1 MSDKKILTDTE
12 KKSKV
17 AFETAKKKAIE
28 KVKKSK
34 GLLSS
39 IKEALGLTES
49 FAEAE
54 LEDGTI
60 IMYDGEL
67 AVGSTCSVVLE
78 DGTEVPLAEGEHM
91 LGGEMSGMKIVVDA
105 TGTVVE
111 LMDGSEVET
120 EVEVEAKAEIETEE
134 VAKVNEE
141 QATAKLLKDFI
152 AKQDKKFAELEKVN
166 KANQKTILT
175 MAAHIEKMG
184 VEKKKFTRTEST
196 PLDKVS
202 KLA

>member
-1 MSDKKILTDTE
+1 MSDKKTLTATE
-12 KKSKV
+12 KKSKL
-17 AFETAKKKAIE
+17 AFETAKKPV
-28 KVKKSK
+28 VKKSK

-39 IKEALGLTES
+39 IKEALGITES
-49 FAEAE
+49 LAEAQ
-54 LEDGTI
+54 LADGTI
-60 IMYDGEL
+60 IMYDGEI
-67 AVGSTCSVVLE
+67 AVGTVCSVALE

-91 LGGEMSGMKIVVDA
+91 LGGEMEGMKIIVDA

-111 LMDGSEVET
+111 VIEANSEVEVET
-120 EVEVEAKAEIETEE
+120 EIEAEAEAEIE
-134 VAKVNEE
+134 KVNEE

-184 VEKKKFTRTEST
+184 VEKKKFTRTET
-196 PLDKVS
+196 APLDKVS

>member
-1 MSDKKILTDTE
+1 MSDKKILTETE

-17 AFETAKKKAIE
+17 AFETSKKPVA
-28 KVKKSK
+28 KKSK

-39 IKEALGLTES
+39 IKEALGITES
-49 FAEAE
+49 LAEAQ
-54 LEDGTI
+54 LADGTI

-67 AVGSTCSVVLE
+67 AVGTVCSVALE

-91 LGGEMSGMKIVVDA
+91 LGGEMEGMKIIVDA

-111 LMDGSEVET
+111 VIEANPEVEVET
-120 EVEVEAKAEIETEE
+120 EIEAEAEIE
-134 VAKVNEE
+134 KSNEE

-152 AKQDKKFAELEKVN
+152 AKQEKKFAELEKIN

-184 VEKKKFTRTEST
+184 VEKKKFTRTET
-196 PLDKVS
+196 APLDKVS

>member
-1 MSDKKILTDTE
+1 MSDKKTLTDTE
-12 KKSKV
+12 KKSKL
-17 AFETAKKKAIE
+17 AFETSKKPVA
-28 KVKKSK
+28 KKSK

-39 IKEALGLTES
+39 IKEALGITES
-49 FAEAE
+49 LAEAQ
-54 LEDGTI
+54 LADGTI

-67 AVGSTCSVVLE
+67 AVGTVCSVALE

-91 LGGEMSGMKIVVDA
+91 LGGEMEGMKIVVDA

-111 LMDGSEVET
+111 LIEANPEVEVET
-120 EVEVEAKAEIETEE
+120 EIEAEAEIE
-134 VAKVNEE
+134 KVNEE

-152 AKQDKKFAELEKVN
+152 AKQEKKFAELEKIN

-184 VEKKKFTRTEST
+184 VEKKKFTRTETT
-196 PLDKVS
+196 PLDKTS

>member
-1 MSDKKILTDTE
+1 MSDKKTLTETE

-17 AFETAKKKAIE
+17 AFETSKKPVA
-28 KVKKSK
+28 KKSK

-39 IKEALGLTES
+39 IKEALGITES
-49 FAEAE
+49 LAEAQ
-54 LEDGTI
+54 LADGTI

-67 AVGSTCSVVLE
+67 AVGTVCSVALE

-91 LGGEMSGMKIVVDA
+91 LGGEMEGMKIVVDA

-111 LMDGSEVET
+111 VIEANPEVEVET
-120 EVEVEAKAEIETEE
+120 EIEAEAEIE
-134 VAKVNEE
+134 KSNEE

-152 AKQDKKFAELEKVN
+152 AKQEKKFAELEKIN

-184 VEKKKFTRTEST
+184 VEKKKFTRTET
-196 PLDKVS
+196 APLDKTS

>member
-12 KKSKV
+12 KKSKL

-91 LGGEMSGMKIVVDA
+91 LGGEMAGMKIVVDA

-111 LMDGSEVET
+111 LMDGSEVED
-120 EVEVEAKAEIETEE
+120 EVEVEAKAEIEIE
-134 VAKVNEE
+134 KSNEE
-141 QATAKLLKDFI
+141 QSTAKLLRDFI
-152 AKQDKKFAELEKVN
+152 AQQDKKFAELEKVN

>member
-91 LGGEMSGMKIVVDA
+91 LGGEMAGMKIVVDA

-111 LMDGSEVET
+111 LMDGSETEVE
-120 EVEVEAKAEIETEE
+120 EVEVEAKAEIETE
-134 VAKVNEE
+134 KSNEE

>member
-1 MSDKKILTDTE
+1 MSDKKILTETE

-17 AFETAKKKAIE
+17 AFETSKKPVA
-28 KVKKSK
+28 KKSK

-39 IKEALGLTES
+39 IKEALGITES
-49 FAEAE
+49 LAEAQ
-54 LEDGTI
+54 LADGTI

-67 AVGSTCSVVLE
+67 AVGTVCSVALE

-91 LGGEMSGMKIVVDA
+91 LGGEMEGMKIIVDA

-111 LMDGSEVET
+111 VIEANPEVEVET
-120 EVEVEAKAEIETEE
+120 EIEAEAEIE
-134 VAKVNEE
+134 KSNEE

-152 AKQDKKFAELEKVN
+152 AKQEKKFAELEKIN

-184 VEKKKFTRTEST
+184 VEKKKFTRTET
-196 PLDKVS
+196 APLDKTS

>member
-1 MSDKKILTDTE
+1 MSDKKILTETE

-17 AFETAKKKAIE
+17 AFETSKKPVA
-28 KVKKSK
+28 KKSK

-39 IKEALGLTES
+39 IKEALGITES
-49 FAEAE
+49 LAEAQ
-54 LEDGTI
+54 LADGTI

-67 AVGSTCSVVLE
+67 AVGTVCSVALE

-91 LGGEMSGMKIVVDA
+91 LGGEMEGMKIVVDA

-111 LMDGSEVET
+111 VIEANPEVEVET
-120 EVEVEAKAEIETEE
+120 EIEAEAEIE
-134 VAKVNEE
+134 KVNEE
-141 QATAKLLKDFI
+141 QSTAKLLKDFI
-152 AKQDKKFAELEKVN
+152 AKQDKKFAELEKIN

-184 VEKKKFTRTEST
+184 VEKKKFTRTET
-196 PLDKVS
+196 APLDKTS

>member
-12 KKSKV
+12 KKSKL

-91 LGGEMSGMKIVVDA
+91 LGGEMAGMKIVVDA

-111 LMDGSEVET
+111 IIDGSEVED
-120 EVEVEAKAEIETEE
+120 EVEVEAKAEIEIE
-134 VAKVNEE
+134 KSNEE
-141 QATAKLLKDFI
+141 QSTAKLLKDFI
-152 AKQDKKFAELEKVN
+152 AQQDKKFAELEKVN

>member
-91 LGGEMSGMKIVVDA
+91 LGGEMAGMKIVVDA

-111 LMDGSEVET
+111 LIDGSEAEE
-120 EVEVEAKAEIETEE
+120 EVEVEAEVEAEKEIE
-134 VAKVNEE
+134 KVNEE
-141 QATAKLLKDFI
+141 QATTKLLKDFI

>member
-1 MSDKKILTDTE
+1 MSDKKTLTATE
-12 KKSKV
+12 KKSKL
-17 AFETAKKKAIE
+17 AFETAKKPV
-28 KVKKSK
+28 VKKSK

-39 IKEALGLTES
+39 IKEALGITES
-49 FAEAE
+49 LAEAQ
-54 LEDGTI
+54 LADGTI

-67 AVGSTCSVVLE
+67 AVGTVCSVALE

-91 LGGEMSGMKIVVDA
+91 LGGEMEGMKIVVDA

-111 LMDGSEVET
+111 VIDGSEEE
-120 EVEVEAKAEIETEE
+120 EVEVEAEVEAEIE
-134 VAKVNEE
+134 KVNEE
-141 QATAKLLKDFI
+141 QSTAKLLKDFI

-184 VEKKKFTRTEST
+184 VEKKKFTRTET
-196 PLDKVS
+196 APLDKVS

>member
-1 MSDKKILTDTE
+1 MSDKKTLTATE
-12 KKSKV
+12 KKSKL
-17 AFETAKKKAIE
+17 AFETSKRPV
-28 KVKKSK
+28 VKKSK

-39 IKEALGLTES
+39 IKEALGITES
-49 FAEAE
+49 LAEAQ
-54 LEDGTI
+54 LADGTI

-67 AVGSTCSVVLE
+67 AVGTVCSVALE

-91 LGGEMSGMKIVVDA
+91 LGGEMEGMKIVVDA

-111 LMDGSEVET
+111 IIDGSEEE
-120 EVEVEAKAEIETEE
+120 EVEVEAEVEAEIE
-134 VAKVNEE
+134 KVNEE
-141 QATAKLLKDFI
+141 QSTAKLLKDFI

-184 VEKKKFTRTEST
+184 VEKKKFTRTET
-196 PLDKVS
+196 APLDKVS

>member
-1 MSDKKILTDTE
+1 MSEKILTDTE
-12 KKSKV
+12 KKSKL

-28 KVKKSK
+28 KANVKKSK

-49 FAEAE
+49 FMEAQ

-60 IMYDGEL
+60 IMYDGDL
-67 AVGSTCSVVLE
+67 AVGTVCTVALE
-78 DGTEVPLAEGEHM
+78 DGTEVPLAEGEHI
-91 LGGEMSGMKIVVDA
+91 LGGEMAGMKIVVDA
-105 TGTVVE
+105 TGKVVE
-111 LMDGSEVET
+111 IIDGSEAEVE
-120 EVEVEAKAEIETEE
+120 EEEVEAEAEMET
-134 VAKVNEE
+134 AKSNEE
-141 QATAKLLKDFI
+141 QSTAKLLKDFI
-152 AKQDKKFAELEKVN
+152 AQQEKKFAELEKVN

-184 VEKKKFTRTEST
+184 VEKKKFTRTESN

>member
-1 MSDKKILTDTE
+1 MSDKKTLTATE
-12 KKSKV
+12 KKSKL
-17 AFETAKKKAIE
+17 AFETAKKPVA
-28 KVKKSK
+28 KKSK

-39 IKEALGLTES
+39 IKEALGITES
-49 FAEAE
+49 LAEAQ
-54 LEDGTI
+54 LADGTI
-60 IMYDGEL
+60 IMYDGEI
-67 AVGSTCSVVLE
+67 AVGTVCSVALE

-91 LGGEMSGMKIVVDA
+91 LGGDMEGMKIVVDA

-111 LMDGSEVET
+111 VIEANPEVEVEVET
-120 EVEVEAKAEIETEE
+120 EIEAEAEVE
-134 VAKVNEE
+134 KVNEE

-175 MAAHIEKMG
+175 IAAHIEKMG
-184 VEKKKFTRTEST
+184 VEKKKFTRTETT

>member
-1 MSDKKILTDTE
+1 MSDKKTLTATE
-12 KKSKV
+12 KKSKL
-17 AFETAKKKAIE
+17 AFETAKKPVA
-28 KVKKSK
+28 KKSK

-39 IKEALGLTES
+39 IKEALGITES
-49 FAEAE
+49 LAEAQ
-54 LEDGTI
+54 LADGTI
-60 IMYDGEL
+60 IMYDGEI
-67 AVGSTCSVVLE
+67 AVGTVCSVALE

-91 LGGEMSGMKIVVDA
+91 LGGDMEGMKIVVDA

-111 LMDGSEVET
+111 VIEANPEVEVET
-120 EVEVEAKAEIETEE
+120 EIEAEAEVE
-134 VAKVNEE
+134 KVNEE

-184 VEKKKFTRTEST
+184 VEKKKFTRTET
-196 PLDKVS
+196 APLDKVS

>member
-1 MSDKKILTDTE
+1 MSDKKTLTATE
-12 KKSKV
+12 KKSKL
-17 AFETAKKKAIE
+17 AFETSKKPVA
-28 KVKKSK
+28 KKSK

-39 IKEALGLTES
+39 IKEALGITES
-49 FAEAE
+49 LAEAQ
-54 LEDGTI
+54 LADGTI

-67 AVGSTCSVVLE
+67 AVGTVCSVALE

-91 LGGEMSGMKIVVDA
+91 LGGEMEGMKIVVDA

-111 LMDGSEVET
+111 VIEANPEVEVET
-120 EVEVEAKAEIETEE
+120 EIEAEAEIE
-134 VAKVNEE
+134 KVNEE

-184 VEKKKFTRTEST
+184 VEKKKFTRTET
-196 PLDKVS
+196 APLDKVS

>member
-12 KKSKV
+12 KKSKL

-111 LMDGSEVET
+111 LMDGSEVED
-120 EVEVEAKAEIETEE
+120 EVEVEAKAEIEIE
-134 VAKVNEE
+134 KSNEE
-141 QATAKLLKDFI
+141 QSTAKLLKDFI
-152 AKQDKKFAELEKVN
+152 AQQDKKFAELEKVN

>member
-12 KKSKV
+12 KKSKL

-39 IKEALGLTES
+39 IKEALGLTEL
-49 FAEAE
+49 FTEAE

-67 AVGSTCSVVLE
+67 AVGSICSVVLE

-91 LGGEMSGMKIVVDA
+91 LGGEMAGMKIVVDA

-111 LMDGSEVET
+111 IIDGSEAEV
-120 EVEVEAKAEIETEE
+120 EVEVEAKAEIEIE
-134 VAKVNEE
+134 KSNEE
-141 QATAKLLKDFI
+141 QSTAKLLKDFI
-152 AKQDKKFAELEKVN
+152 AQQDKKFAELEKVN

>member
-1 MSDKKILTDTE
+1 MSDKKTLTDTE
-12 KKSKV
+12 KKSKL
-17 AFETAKKKAIE
+17 AFETSKKPV
-28 KVKKSK
+28 VKKSK

-39 IKEALGLTES
+39 IKEALGITES
-49 FAEAE
+49 LAEAQ
-54 LEDGTI
+54 LADGTI

-67 AVGSTCSVVLE
+67 AVGTVCSVALE

-91 LGGEMSGMKIVVDA
+91 LGGEMEGMKIVVDA

-111 LMDGSEVET
+111 IIDGSEEE
-120 EVEVEAKAEIETEE
+120 EVEVEAEVEAEIE
-134 VAKVNEE
+134 KVNEE
-141 QATAKLLKDFI
+141 QSTAKLLKDFI

-184 VEKKKFTRTEST
+184 VEKKKFTRTET
-196 PLDKVS
+196 APLDKVS

>member
-1 MSDKKILTDTE
+1 MSEKILTDTE
-12 KKSKV
+12 KKSKL

-28 KVKKSK
+28 KANVKKSK

-49 FAEAE
+49 FMEAQ

-60 IMYDGEL
+60 IMYDGDL
-67 AVGSTCSVVLE
+67 AVGTVCTVALE
-78 DGTEVPLAEGEHM
+78 DGTEVPLAEGEHI
-91 LGGEMSGMKIVVDA
+91 LGGEMAGMKIVVDA
-105 TGTVVE
+105 TGKVVE
-111 LMDGSEVET
+111 IIDGSEA
-120 EVEVEAKAEIETEE
+120 EVEVEAEAEAET
-134 VAKVNEE
+134 AKSNEE
-141 QATAKLLKDFI
+141 QSTAKLLKDFI
-152 AKQDKKFAELEKVN
+152 AQQEKKFAELEKVN

-184 VEKKKFTRTEST
+184 VEKKKFTRTESN

>member
-91 LGGEMSGMKIVVDA
+91 LGGEMAGMKIVVDA

-120 EVEVEAKAEIETEE
+120 EVEVEAKAEIETE
-134 VAKVNEE
+134 KSNEE
-141 QATAKLLKDFI
+141 QSTAKLLKDFI
-152 AKQDKKFAELEKVN
+152 AQQDKKFAELEKVN

>member
-12 KKSKV
+12 KKSKL

-49 FAEAE
+49 FMEAQ

-60 IMYDGEL
+60 IMYDGDL
-67 AVGSTCSVVLE
+67 AVGTVCTVALE
-78 DGTEVPLAEGEHM
+78 DGTEVPLAEGEHI
-91 LGGEMSGMKIVVDA
+91 LGGEMAGMKIVVDA

-111 LMDGSEVET
+111 LIDGSEVET
-120 EVEVEAKAEIETEE
+120 EVEVEAKAEIEIE
-134 VAKVNEE
+134 KSNEE

-152 AKQDKKFAELEKVN
+152 AQQEKKFAELEKVN

>member
-1 MSDKKILTDTE
+1 MSEKILTDTE
-12 KKSKV
+12 KKSKL

-28 KVKKSK
+28 KANVKKSK

-49 FAEAE
+49 FMEAQ

-67 AVGSTCSVVLE
+67 AVGTVCTVALE
-78 DGTEVPLAEGEHM
+78 DGTEVPLAEGEHI
-91 LGGEMSGMKIVVDA
+91 LGGEMAGMKIVVDA
-105 TGTVVE
+105 TGKVVE
-111 LMDGSEVET
+111 IIDGSEAEV
-120 EVEVEAKAEIETEE
+120 EVEVEAEAEMET
-134 VAKVNEE
+134 AKSNEE
-141 QATAKLLKDFI
+141 QSTAKLLKDFI
-152 AKQDKKFAELEKVN
+152 AQQEKKFAELEKVN

-184 VEKKKFTRTEST
+184 VEKKKFTRTESN

>member
-12 KKSKV
+12 KKSKL

-91 LGGEMSGMKIVVDA
+91 LGGEMAGMKIVVDA

-111 LMDGSEVET
+111 LMDASETEVE
-120 EVEVEAKAEIETEE
+120 EVEVEAKAEIETE
-134 VAKVNEE
+134 KSNEE
-141 QATAKLLKDFI
+141 QSTAKLLKDFI
-152 AKQDKKFAELEKVN
+152 AQQDKKFAELEKVN

>member
-12 KKSKV
+12 KKSKL

-91 LGGEMSGMKIVVDA
+91 LGGEMAGMKIVVDA

-111 LMDGSEVET
+111 LMDASETEVE
-120 EVEVEAKAEIETEE
+120 EVEVEAKAEIEIE
-134 VAKVNEE
+134 KSNEE
-141 QATAKLLKDFI
+141 QSTAKLLKDFI
-152 AKQDKKFAELEKVN
+152 AQQDKKFAELEKVN

>member
-1 MSDKKILTDTE
+1 MSDKKTLTATE
-12 KKSKV
+12 KKSKL
-17 AFETAKKKAIE
+17 AFETAKKPVA
-28 KVKKSK
+28 KKSK

-39 IKEALGLTES
+39 IKEALGITES
-49 FAEAE
+49 LAEAQ
-54 LEDGTI
+54 LADGTI
-60 IMYDGEL
+60 IMYDGEI
-67 AVGSTCSVVLE
+67 AVGTVCSVALE

-91 LGGEMSGMKIVVDA
+91 LGGEMEGMKIVVDA

-111 LMDGSEVET
+111 VIEANPEV
-120 EVEVEAKAEIETEE
+120 EVEVEAEVEAEIEK
-134 VAKVNEE
+134 ANEE

-184 VEKKKFTRTEST
+184 VEKKKFTRTETT

>member
-1 MSDKKILTDTE
+1 MSDKKILTETE

-17 AFETAKKKAIE
+17 AFETSKKPVA
-28 KVKKSK
+28 KKSK

-39 IKEALGLTES
+39 IKEALGITES
-49 FAEAE
+49 LAEAQ
-54 LEDGTI
+54 LADGTI

-67 AVGSTCSVVLE
+67 AVGTVCSVALE

-91 LGGEMSGMKIVVDA
+91 LGGEMEGMKIVVDA

-111 LMDGSEVET
+111 VIEANPEVEVET
-120 EVEVEAKAEIETEE
+120 EIEAEAEIE
-134 VAKVNEE
+134 KSNEE

-152 AKQDKKFAELEKVN
+152 AKQEKKFAELEKIN

-184 VEKKKFTRTEST
+184 VEKKKFTRTETT
-196 PLDKVS
+196 PLDKTS

>member
-1 MSDKKILTDTE
+1 MSDKKTLTDTE
-12 KKSKV
+12 KKSKL
-17 AFETAKKKAIE
+17 AFETSKKPVA
-28 KVKKSK
+28 KKSK

-39 IKEALGLTES
+39 IKEALGITES
-49 FAEAE
+49 LAEAQ
-54 LEDGTI
+54 LADGTI

-67 AVGSTCSVVLE
+67 AVGTVCSVALE

-91 LGGEMSGMKIVVDA
+91 LGGEMEGMKIVVDA

-111 LMDGSEVET
+111 VIEANPEVEVET
-120 EVEVEAKAEIETEE
+120 EIEAEAEIE
-134 VAKVNEE
+134 KSNEE

-152 AKQDKKFAELEKVN
+152 AKQEKKFAELEKIN

-184 VEKKKFTRTEST
+184 VEKKKFTRTET
-196 PLDKVS
+196 APLDKTS

>member
-12 KKSKV
+12 KKSKL

-91 LGGEMSGMKIVVDA
+91 LGGEMAGMKIVVDA

-111 LMDGSEVET
+111 IIDGSEVED
-120 EVEVEAKAEIETEE
+120 EVEVEAKAEIEIE
-134 VAKVNEE
+134 KSNEE

-152 AKQDKKFAELEKVN
+152 AQQDKKFAEIEKVN

>member
-1 MSDKKILTDTE
+1 MSDKKTLTATE
-12 KKSKV
+12 KKSKL
-17 AFETAKKKAIE
+17 AFETAKKPV
-28 KVKKSK
+28 VKKSK

-39 IKEALGLTES
+39 IKEALGITES
-49 FAEAE
+49 LAEAQ
-54 LEDGTI
+54 LADGTI
-60 IMYDGEL
+60 IMYDGEI
-67 AVGSTCSVVLE
+67 AVGTVCSVALE

-91 LGGEMSGMKIVVDA
+91 LGGEMEGMKIVVDA

-111 LMDGSEVET
+111 VIEANSEVEVET
-120 EVEVEAKAEIETEE
+120 EIEAEAEVE
-134 VAKVNEE
+134 KVNEE

-184 VEKKKFTRTEST
+184 VEKKKFTRTET
-196 PLDKVS
+196 APLDKVS

>member
-1 MSDKKILTDTE
+1 MSDKKTLTATE
-12 KKSKV
+12 KKSKL
-17 AFETAKKKAIE
+17 AFETAKKPV
-28 KVKKSK
+28 VKKSK

-39 IKEALGLTES
+39 IKEALGITES
-49 FAEAE
+49 LAEAQ
-54 LEDGTI
+54 LADGTV
-60 IMYDGEL
+60 IMYDGEI
-67 AVGSTCSVVLE
+67 AVGTVCSVALE

-91 LGGEMSGMKIVVDA
+91 LGGEMEGMKIVVDA

-111 LMDGSEVET
+111 IIDGSEEE
-120 EVEVEAKAEIETEE
+120 EVEVEAEVEAEIE
-134 VAKVNEE
+134 KVNEE

-184 VEKKKFTRTEST
+184 VEKKKFTRTETT

>member
-1 MSDKKILTDTE
+1 MSDKKTLTATE
-12 KKSKV
+12 KKSKL
-17 AFETAKKKAIE
+17 AFETAKKPVA
-28 KVKKSK
+28 KKSK

-39 IKEALGLTES
+39 IKEALGITES
-49 FAEAE
+49 LAEAQ
-54 LEDGTI
+54 LADGTI
-60 IMYDGEL
+60 IMYDGEI
-67 AVGSTCSVVLE
+67 AVGTVCSVALE

-91 LGGEMSGMKIVVDA
+91 LGGDMEGMKIVVDA

-111 LMDGSEVET
+111 VIEANPEVEVEVET
-120 EVEVEAKAEIETEE
+120 EIEAEAEVE
-134 VAKVNEE
+134 KVNEE

-184 VEKKKFTRTEST
+184 VEKKKFTRTETT

>member
-1 MSDKKILTDTE
+1 MSDKKILTETE

-17 AFETAKKKAIE
+17 AFETSKKPVA
-28 KVKKSK
+28 KKSK

-39 IKEALGLTES
+39 IKEALGITES
-49 FAEAE
+49 LAEAQ
-54 LEDGTI
+54 LADGTI

-67 AVGSTCSVVLE
+67 AVGTVCSVALE

-91 LGGEMSGMKIVVDA
+91 LGGEMEGMKIIVDA

-111 LMDGSEVET
+111 VIEANPEVEVET
-120 EVEVEAKAEIETEE
+120 EIEAEAEIE
-134 VAKVNEE
+134 KVNEE
-141 QATAKLLKDFI
+141 QSTAKLLKDFI
-152 AKQDKKFAELEKVN
+152 AKQDKKFAELEKIN

-184 VEKKKFTRTEST
+184 VEKKKFTRTET
-196 PLDKVS
+196 APLDKTS

>member
-12 KKSKV
+12 KKSKL

-54 LEDGTI
+54 LEDGKL

-91 LGGEMSGMKIVVDA
+91 LGGEMAGMKIVVDA

-111 LMDGSEVET
+111 IIDGSEVED
-120 EVEVEAKAEIETEE
+120 EVEVEAKAEIEIE
-134 VAKVNEE
+134 KSNEE
-141 QATAKLLKDFI
+141 QSTAKLLKDFI
-152 AKQDKKFAELEKVN
+152 AQQDKKFAELEKVN

-184 VEKKKFTRTEST
+184 VEKKKFTRIESA

>member
-1 MSDKKILTDTE
+1 MSDKKTLTATE
-12 KKSKV
+12 KKSKL
-17 AFETAKKKAIE
+17 AFETAKKPVA
-28 KVKKSK
+28 KKSK

-39 IKEALGLTES
+39 IKEALGITES
-49 FAEAE
+49 LAEAQ
-54 LEDGTI
+54 LADGTI
-60 IMYDGEL
+60 IMYDGEI
-67 AVGSTCSVVLE
+67 AVGTVCSVALE

-91 LGGEMSGMKIVVDA
+91 LGGDMEGMKIVVDA

-111 LMDGSEVET
+111 IIDGSEEE
-120 EVEVEAKAEIETEE
+120 EVEVEAEVEAEIE
-134 VAKVNEE
+134 KVNEE

-184 VEKKKFTRTEST
+184 VEKKKFTRTET
-196 PLDKVS
+196 APLDKVS

>member
-1 MSDKKILTDTE
+1 MSDKKTLTATE
-12 KKSKV
+12 KKSKL
-17 AFETAKKKAIE
+17 AFETSKKPV
-28 KVKKSK
+28 VKKSK

-39 IKEALGLTES
+39 IKEALGITES
-49 FAEAE
+49 LAEAQ
-54 LEDGTI
+54 LADGTI

-67 AVGSTCSVVLE
+67 AVGTVCSVALE

-91 LGGEMSGMKIVVDA
+91 LGGEMEGMKIVVDA
-105 TGTVVE
+105 TGTVAE
-111 LMDGSEVET
+111 IIDGSEEE
-120 EVEVEAKAEIETEE
+120 EVEVEAEVEAEIE
-134 VAKVNEE
+134 KVNEE

-184 VEKKKFTRTEST
+184 VEKKKFTRTET
-196 PLDKVS
+196 APLDKVS

>member
-12 KKSKV
+12 KKSKL

-91 LGGEMSGMKIVVDA
+91 LGGEMAGMKIVVDA

-111 LMDGSEVET
+111 LMDGSEVED
-120 EVEVEAKAEIETEE
+120 EVEVEAKAEIEIE
-134 VAKVNEE
+134 KSNEE
-141 QATAKLLKDFI
+141 QSTAKLLKDFI
-152 AKQDKKFAELEKVN
+152 AQQDKKFAELEKVN

>member
-1 MSDKKILTDTE
+1 MSDKKTLTATE
-12 KKSKV
+12 KKSKL
-17 AFETAKKKAIE
+17 AFETAKKPV
-28 KVKKSK
+28 VKKSK

-39 IKEALGLTES
+39 IKEALGITES
-49 FAEAE
+49 LAEAQ
-54 LEDGTI
+54 LADGTI
-60 IMYDGEL
+60 IMYDGEI
-67 AVGSTCSVVLE
+67 AVGTVCSVALE

-91 LGGEMSGMKIVVDA
+91 LGGEMEGMKIVVDA

-111 LMDGSEVET
+111 VIEANLEVEVET
-120 EVEVEAKAEIETEE
+120 EIEAEAEAEIE
-134 VAKVNEE
+134 KVNEE

-184 VEKKKFTRTEST
+184 VEKKKFTRTET
-196 PLDKVS
+196 APLDKVS

>member
-1 MSDKKILTDTE
+1 MSDKKTLTATE
-12 KKSKV
+12 KKSKL
-17 AFETAKKKAIE
+17 AFETSKKPV
-28 KVKKSK
+28 VKKSK

-39 IKEALGLTES
+39 IKEALGITES
-49 FAEAE
+49 LAEAQ
-54 LEDGTI
+54 LADGTI

-67 AVGSTCSVVLE
+67 AVGTVCSVALE

-91 LGGEMSGMKIVVDA
+91 LGGEMEGMKIVVDA

-111 LMDGSEVET
+111 IIDGSEEE
-120 EVEVEAKAEIETEE
+120 EVEVEAEVEAEIE
-134 VAKVNEE
+134 KVNEE
-141 QATAKLLKDFI
+141 QSTAKLLKDFI

-184 VEKKKFTRTEST
+184 VEKKKFTRTET
-196 PLDKVS
+196 APLDKVS